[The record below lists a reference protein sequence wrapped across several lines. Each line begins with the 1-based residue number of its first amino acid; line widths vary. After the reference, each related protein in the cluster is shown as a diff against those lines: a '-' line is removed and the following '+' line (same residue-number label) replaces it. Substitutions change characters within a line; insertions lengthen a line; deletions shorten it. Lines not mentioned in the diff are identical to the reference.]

1 MDAFERRYKILM
13 ILNKRCQENVANLAI
28 ELGASERTILRDIAY
43 LSTFLPIV
51 TLQGKYGCVKFFN
64 NYRYCDYKFYI
75 TEEQETILR
84 KIITETQ
91 ETGVCILPLEDLK
104 ALLGIINKYSKNSN
118 KKRKL

>member
-13 ILNKRCQENVANLAI
+13 ILNKRCQETVANLAI

-43 LSTFLPIV
+43 LSTFLPII

-75 TEEQETILR
+75 TEEQERILKR
-84 KIITETQ
+84 IITDFM
-91 ETGVCILPLEDLK
+91 I
-104 ALLGIINKYSKNSN
+104 AI
-118 KKRKL
+118 